1 MDIFKTIKY
10 FLGRDFSNNEVVIV
24 NHGDGNGDTIY
35 YWNIPDIS
43 QPTIGELE
51 ALQPQ
56 IEAEEQNS
64 LIKKQIADIEQKQDR
79 ALRDFAI
86 GIDGAQA
93 RLLNIENEI
102 QALRIKLT

>member
-10 FLGRDFSNNEVVIV
+10 FLGRDFSNDEVVIV
-24 NHGDGNGDTIY
+24 NHSDGNGDTIY
-35 YWNIPDIS
+35 YWNIPDTL